1 MKNLTCILVF
11 LYTSVCFADLEQV
24 LSKYKTNVKMEV
36 EYETNSLLLNSS
48 STQEGTIVL
57 RKNNFNWTFSN
68 PAHKKILFDGK
79 KIIFIEDLDG
89 QKLVTIKKIN
99 NPKQLVWF
107 QLFSNP
113 KKVKILKHDK
123 KNNTYNVKIDNY
135 KIEISI
141 KDDLI
146 SQINYFD
153 ELDSRIKLKVKSS
166 KFDDKSK
173 VDFSYSPAPT
183 DQVTEF

>member
-1 MKNLTCILVF
+1 MKKLIYIIAV
-11 LYTSVCFADLEQV
+11 LYSNICLADLQQV
-24 LSKYKTNVKMEV
+24 LSKYKDNAKLEV
-36 EYETNSLLLNSS
+36 EYETNSLILNSS

-57 RKNNFNWTFSN
+57 RKNNFNWTFTN

-79 KIIFIEDLDG
+79 KIIFIEDSDG
-89 QKLVTIKKIN
+89 QKLVTMKKID

-113 KKVKILKHDK
+113 KKVKVLKYDK
-123 KNNTYNVKIDNY
+123 KTNTYNVKIDNY

-173 VDFSYSPAPT
+173 VDFSYTPAPT